1 MRFLCLRCKS
11 YVNCLKQCDKLITT
25 MRGINAIL
33 LDGVQ
38 SDELPEDLLL
48 RSL

>member
-1 MRFLCLRCKS
+1 M
-11 YVNCLKQCDKLITT
+11 LITT
-25 MRGINAIL
+25 MRSINAIL

-48 RSL
+48 RSLWEAELIP